1 MLEVDFISS
10 NNGRYI
16 EIITYCENIIFIRA
30 PRSVILGSHLGPLAV
45 IKIFNPA
52 LIRCLLFIDKLVWGL
67 ETAVD
72 GSCPIDFGYTR
83 TDKVHLKVPL
93 PLSRVCGHDSL
104 YTELSSL
111 GMFHLSLVTSLTH
124 VRRFFISDTIKA

>member
-52 LIRCLLFIDKLVWGL
+52 LIRCLLFIDKLV
-67 ETAVD
+67 
-72 GSCPIDFGYTR
+72 
-83 TDKVHLKVPL
+83 
-93 PLSRVCGHDSL
+93 
-104 YTELSSL
+104 
-111 GMFHLSLVTSLTH
+111 
-124 VRRFFISDTIKA
+124 